1 MVADHITKKARIRT
15 IRAKATIR
23 RNDRLPTLPANSDKP
38 GRVRELDKYE
48 KSSHFG
54 PRPA

>member
-1 MVADHITKKARIRT
+1 MVTDHIIKKARIRT

-23 RNDRLPTLPANSDKP
+23 RNDRLPTLPANSGKP